1 MIAVKGSDGQYYNFK
16 FKKGDI
22 VRINGRNQTYPYYTR
37 AMQELNISC
46 DYLDNHLSI
55 EQLRRMNWVVTNFV
69 ISIHRGYIR
78 HIYSI
83 KNSYGKFLVIDEKG
97 IVEKRE
103 LPSINVEK
111 YAMKNNEEINVW
123 KEGI

>member
-1 MIAVKGSDGQYYNFK
+1 MIAVKGSNGQYYNFK

-22 VRINGRNQTYPYYTR
+22 VRIKGISQTYPYYTR

-46 DYLDNHLSI
+46 DYLDNHLSTEKI
-55 EQLRRMNWVVTNFV
+55 KRMNWVVTNFV

-83 KNSYGKFLVIDEKG
+83 KNSHGKFLVIDEKG
-97 IVEKRE
+97 IAEKRE
-103 LPSINVEK
+103 LPFINVEK
-111 YAMKNNEEINVW
+111 YAVKNNEEISVW
-123 KEGI
+123 KEVM

>member
-37 AMQELNISC
+37 AMQELNIPC
-46 DYLDNHLSI
+46 EYLDNHLSI
-55 EQLRRMNWVVTNFV
+55 EKLRSINWVVTNFV

-83 KNSYGKFLVIDEKG
+83 KNSHGKFLVIDEKG

-103 LPSINVEK
+103 LPLINVEK
-111 YAMKNNEEINVW
+111 YAMKNNEEISVW